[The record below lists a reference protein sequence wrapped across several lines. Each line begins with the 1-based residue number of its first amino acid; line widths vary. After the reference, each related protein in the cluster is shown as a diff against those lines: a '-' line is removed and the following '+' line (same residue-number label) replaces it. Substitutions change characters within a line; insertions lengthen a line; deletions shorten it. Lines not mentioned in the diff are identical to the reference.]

1 LILERIAAA
10 IGNQNP
16 ESKIQIID
24 SLRPVRGRRPAA
36 VGAGEAVLLLV
47 EERRLAR
54 ALDRLVV
61 EATGDEGSKQSD
73 GDEAAGEEGEVEP
86 RVALEIAGM
95 RQPVDADGHEETVD
109 AGRLRVRVAR
119 APEGC
124 RGRIRLILDLGF
136 GILERTKAVRTARDS
151 KRPCGERY
159 GFALARNGRIGLDPD
174 LNVCAWD

>member
-1 LILERIAAA
+1 MILERIAAA

-95 RQPVDADGHEETVD
+95 RQPVDADGHGPIVGD
-109 AGRLRVRVAR
+109 RGSRRPNSGVRKGVGYAS
-119 APEGC
+119 E
-124 RGRIRLILDLGF
+124 RGNIR
-136 GILERTKAVRTARDS
+136 
-151 KRPCGERY
+151 
-159 GFALARNGRIGLDPD
+159 
-174 LNVCAWD
+174 